1 MPSPYKFVSL
11 KKDTDGKH
19 KWVATIRNKETDREK
34 RVRFGAVGYEDM
46 TQHGDE
52 ERKRRYIIRH
62 AKNESWNDISTSGAW
77 SRWLLW
83 NKKSLRAS
91 LEDIKR
97 KFF

>member
-1 MPSPYKFVSL
+1 MPKPYEFVSL

-19 KWVATIRNKETDREK
+19 KWVVTIRNKSTGREK

-52 ERKRRYIIRH
+52 ERKRSYLLRH
-62 AKNESWNDISTSGAW
+62 ANNETWNDISTGGAW

-83 NKKSLRAS
+83 NKKSFRAS

>member
-1 MPSPYKFVSL
+1 MPKAYKFISL

-19 KWVATIRNKETDREK
+19 KLVATILNKATNREK
-34 RVRFGAVGYEDM
+34 RVRFGAIGYEDM

-52 ERKRRYIIRH
+52 ERKRNYLARH

-91 LEDIKR
+91 LEDIKK

>member
-1 MPSPYKFVSL
+1 
-11 KKDTDGKH
+11 
-19 KWVATIRNKETDREK
+19 
-34 RVRFGAVGYEDM
+34 M

-52 ERKRRYIIRH
+52 ERKKSYLARH
-62 AKNESWNDISTSGAW
+62 AKNENWNDISTSGAW

>member
-1 MPSPYKFVSL
+1 MPSKYKFVSL

-19 KWVATIRNKETDREK
+19 KWVATILNKETSREK

-52 ERKRRYIIRH
+52 ERKRLYLARH
-62 AKNESWNDISTSGAW
+62 SKNENWNDISTSGAW

-83 NKKSLRAS
+83 NKKSISAS
-91 LEDIKR
+91 LADIKK